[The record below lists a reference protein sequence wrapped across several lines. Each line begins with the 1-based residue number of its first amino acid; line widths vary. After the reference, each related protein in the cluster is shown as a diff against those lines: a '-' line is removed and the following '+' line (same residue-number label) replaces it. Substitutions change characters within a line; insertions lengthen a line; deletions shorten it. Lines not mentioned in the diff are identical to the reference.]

1 MNKRFIAIVAILLI
15 AVGFAGA
22 APKYNWKLASV
33 LPDSH
38 PVHQALV
45 FFADEL
51 ARKSNGDIK
60 LTLFPAGQL
69 GQEKDYIEAIKI
81 GSLEF
86 AKVSS
91 GPVGQYAPTFQVI
104 SLPLIWRNLD
114 HQHNVLQGA
123 IGKRLMADLDKAGYK
138 GLAFMD
144 AGFRS
149 ITASKPIYTPA
160 DLKGLKIR
168 VMQSKPLIDTINA
181 LGGNAVPMGQSEVYS
196 ALQTKVIDGW
206 ENNEPTVLSF
216 NMQEVA
222 KYYRYTRHSSIPD
235 FLMMNKKL
243 FDGLPKNLQ
252 TIIEQ
257 TAFEAM
263 QKHNKLWGDM
273 IDKTVADLKAKGMIF
288 NEVKD
293 VTEFQKAVGGVWK
306 EFEPVVGKD
315 LIDAIVAA
323 K

>member
-1 MNKRFIAIVAILLI
+1 MKRRNVLIAAILMIAI
-15 AVGFAGA
+15 GFAGA

-33 LPDSH
+33 LPDTH

-60 LTLFPAGQL
+60 ITLFPAGQL
-69 GQEKDYIEAIKI
+69 GDEKAYIEAIKV

-91 GPVGQYAPTFQVI
+91 GPAGQYVPTLQVI
-104 SLPLIWRNLD
+104 SLPFIWRNLD
-114 HQHNVLQGA
+114 HQHNVLQGP
-123 IGKRLMADLDKAGYK
+123 IGKRLFADMEKQGFK

-149 ITASKPIYTPA
+149 ITAQKPIYTPA
-160 DLKGLKIR
+160 DLKGMKIR

-181 LGGNAVPMGQSEVYS
+181 LGGIAVPMGQSEVYS
-196 ALQTKVIDGW
+196 ALQTKIIDGW

-222 KYYRYTRHSSIPD
+222 KYYSYTRHSSIPD
-235 FLMMNKKL
+235 LLMMSKKL
-243 FDGLPKNLQ
+243 FDSLPKNIQ
-252 TIIEQ
+252 DMIDQ
-257 TAFEAM
+257 TAAEAIN
-263 QKHNKLWGDM
+263 KHNQLWGEM

-293 VTEFQKAVGGVWK
+293 ITEFQKAIGGIWK

-315 LIDAIVAA
+315 LIDAIANA